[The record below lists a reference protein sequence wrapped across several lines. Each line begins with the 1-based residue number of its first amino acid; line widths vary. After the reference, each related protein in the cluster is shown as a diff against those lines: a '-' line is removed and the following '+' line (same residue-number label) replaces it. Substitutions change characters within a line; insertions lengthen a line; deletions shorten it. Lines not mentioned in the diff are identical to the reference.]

1 MRPLRDALLEPLLR
15 IPGLELTGVDPRQG
29 AADARL
35 PHHIS
40 LLARDSQGTPLSGR
54 RLVQQLWREGF
65 AASSGSACSSGQQ
78 RPSPVLLA
86 MGYSPTEAQAGL
98 RLSLGPWHGNALL
111 DQLPSALERALQRS
125 GF

>member
-1 MRPLRDALLEPLLR
+1 VRDALLELLLR

-29 AADARL
+29 ASSAARL

-40 LLARDSQGTPLSGR
+40 LLARNSHGAPLSGR
-54 RLVQQLWREGF
+54 QLVQALWQEGF

-78 RPSPVLLA
+78 RPSAVLLA
-86 MGYSPTEAQAGL
+86 MGYGAEEALAGL
-98 RLSLGPWHGNALL
+98 RISLGPWHGEALL
-111 DQLPSALERALQRS
+111 HQLPAALGRALQRS

>member
-1 MRPLRDALLEPLLR
+1 MLFRSLGPLLR

-29 AADARL
+29 AAAARL

-40 LLARDSQGTPLSGR
+40 LLARNHQGTPLSGR

-65 AASSGSACSSGQQ
+65 AASSGSACSSGAE

-86 MGYSPTEAQAGL
+86 MGYDAAEAQAGL
-98 RLSLGPWHGNALL
+98 RLSLGPWHRPDLL
-111 DQLPSALERALQRS
+111 DQLPPALEQALQRS
-125 GF
+125 GL